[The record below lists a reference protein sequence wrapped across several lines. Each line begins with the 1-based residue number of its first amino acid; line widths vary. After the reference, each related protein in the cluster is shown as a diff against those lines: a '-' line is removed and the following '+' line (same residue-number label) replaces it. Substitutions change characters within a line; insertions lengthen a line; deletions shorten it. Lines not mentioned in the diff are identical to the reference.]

1 MKNVTVHFQLPT
13 WTYKKTKTFIE
24 IINSFTWHGSKVV
37 THRSRNKYRSR
48 NNNEDK
54 DFT

>member
-13 WTYKKTKTFIE
+13 RTYKKTKTFIE

-37 THRSRNKYRSR
+37 THRSRN
-48 NNNEDK
+48 NNEDK